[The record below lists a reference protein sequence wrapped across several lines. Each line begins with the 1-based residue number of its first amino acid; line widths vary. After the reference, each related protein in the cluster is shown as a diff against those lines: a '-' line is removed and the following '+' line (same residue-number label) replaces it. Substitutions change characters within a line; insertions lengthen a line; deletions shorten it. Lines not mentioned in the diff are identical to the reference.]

1 MPLFGG
7 SSRPDMDGLTKDE
20 EKRRNALNPEVI
32 KRAGSEIGTVGQAN
46 AALQILREKTEQE
59 SRDFLWPLL
68 LGRQYMSMGRFKA
81 AIDSFEDAIRRD
93 EGDIRGYFG
102 AGHAYFQAAEY
113 RRNHGD
119 AATDDIVPMDVTVD
133 NLHQEALRNV
143 RKAQTLA
150 EKKERDQ
157 LGQFASTIEKA
168 VARKA
173 GRL

>member
-7 SSRPDMDGLTKDE
+7 SNRPDLDGLTKDE
-20 EKRRNALNPEVI
+20 EKRRDALNPEVI

-46 AALQILREKTEQE
+46 AALTILREKVDQE
-59 SRDFLWPLL
+59 PREFLWSLL
-68 LGRQYMSMGRFKA
+68 LGRQYMSMRRYTA
-81 AIDSFEDAIRRD
+81 AIQAFEDAIKRD
-93 EGDIRGYFG
+93 ENDIRGYFG
-102 AGHAYFQAAEY
+102 AGHAYMQAAEV
-113 RRNHGD
+113 RRNLGD
-119 AATDDIVPMDVTVD
+119 AATEDVVPLDMTVD

-143 RKAQTLA
+143 RKAQTMA

-157 LGQFASTIEKA
+157 LGQLASTIEHA

>member
-7 SSRPDMDGLTKDE
+7 KTRPDMDGLTKEE
-20 EKRRNALNPEVI
+20 EKRRDALNPEVI
-32 KRAGSEIGTVGQAN
+32 RRAGGEVGTVGQAN
-46 AALQILREKTEQE
+46 AALAILREKTEQE
-59 SRDFLWPLL
+59 PRDFLWHLL
-68 LGRQYMSMGRFKA
+68 LGRQYMSMRRFTA
-81 AIDSFEDAIRRD
+81 AIQSFEDAIKRD
-93 EGDIRGYFG
+93 ENDIRGYYS
-102 AGHAYFQAAEY
+102 AGHAYFQAAEV
-113 RRNHGD
+113 RRNLGD
-119 AATDDIVPMDVTVD
+119 AATEDVVPLDMTVD

-150 EKKERDQ
+150 EKKERDE

>member
-20 EKRRNALNPEVI
+20 EKRRDALNPEVI

-46 AALQILREKTEQE
+46 AALQILREKVDQE
-59 SRDFLWPLL
+59 PREFLWPLL

-81 AIDSFEDAIRRD
+81 AIEAFEVAVRQD
-93 EGDIRGYFG
+93 EKDVRGYFG

-119 AATDDIVPMDVTVD
+119 AATDDIVPLDMTVD
-133 NLHQEALRNV
+133 NLHQEALRNI

-150 EKKERDQ
+150 DKKERDE
-157 LGQFASTIEKA
+157 LGQFASTIEHA
-168 VARKA
+168 VSRKA

>member
-7 SSRPDMDGLTKDE
+7 PSKPEIDGLTKDE

-46 AALQILREKTEQE
+46 AALAILREKVEEQPE
-59 SRDFLWPLL
+59 DFLWHLL
-68 LGRQYMSMGRFKA
+68 LGRQYMSMRRFTA
-81 AIDSFEDAIRRD
+81 AIEAFEEAVKRD
-93 EGDIRGYFG
+93 ETDIRGYYG
-102 AGHAYFQAAEY
+102 AGSAYFQAAEA
-113 RRNHGD
+113 RRSLGD
-119 AATDDIVPMDVTVD
+119 AATEEVTPLSMTVD

>member
-46 AALQILREKTEQE
+46 AALQILREKVEQE
-59 SRDFLWPLL
+59 PRDFLWPLL
-68 LGRQYMSMGRFKA
+68 LGRQYMSTGRFKA
-81 AIDSFEDAIRRD
+81 AIEAFEDAIRRD
-93 EGDIRGYFG
+93 ESDIRGYFA

-113 RRNHGD
+113 LRNHGD
-119 AATDDIVPMDVTVD
+119 AATNDVVPLDMTVD
-133 NLHQEALRNV
+133 NLHQEALRNI
-143 RKAQTLA
+143 RKAQTMA
-150 EKKERDQ
+150 DKSERDE
-157 LGQFASTIEKA
+157 LGQLASTIERA
-168 VARKA
+168 AARKA

>member
-20 EKRRNALNPEVI
+20 EKRRDALNPEVI

-46 AALQILREKTEQE
+46 AALQILREKVDQE
-59 SRDFLWPLL
+59 PREFLWPLL
-68 LGRQYMSMGRFKA
+68 LGRQYMSIGRLKA
-81 AIDSFEDAIRRD
+81 AIDAFEAAVLRD
-93 EGDIRGYFG
+93 EKDVRGYFG

-119 AATDDIVPMDVTVD
+119 AATEDIVPLDMTVD
-133 NLHQEALRNV
+133 NLHQEALRNI
-143 RKAQTLA
+143 RKAQTVA
-150 EKKERDQ
+150 DKKERDQ
-157 LGQFASTIEKA
+157 LGQLASTIEHA
-168 VARKA
+168 VSRKA

>member
-1 MPLFGG
+1 
-7 SSRPDMDGLTKDE
+7 MDGLTKDE

-46 AALQILREKTEQE
+46 AALQILREKVDAEPRE
-59 SRDFLWPLL
+59 FLWPLL
-68 LGRQYMSMGRFKA
+68 LGRQYLSMGRLKA
-81 AIDSFEDAIRRD
+81 AIEAFEDAVSRD
-93 EGDIRGYFG
+93 ENDIRGYYG

-119 AATDDIVPMDVTVD
+119 ASTDDIVPTDVTVD
-133 NLHQEALRNV
+133 NLHQEALRNI
-143 RKAQTLA
+143 RRAQTLA

-157 LGQFASTIEKA
+157 LAQFASTIEHA
-168 VARKA
+168 VSRKA